1 MKAMIKKERLLAG
14 LDELKRVEEDVIT
27 LYANFSKALLKQT
40 DDIAPDKKKKMD
52 VILTQLYK
60 DSTRHKKIVDKLI
73 EEVSGSQKSE
83 Y

>member
-1 MKAMIKKERLLAG
+1 MIKKERLLAG